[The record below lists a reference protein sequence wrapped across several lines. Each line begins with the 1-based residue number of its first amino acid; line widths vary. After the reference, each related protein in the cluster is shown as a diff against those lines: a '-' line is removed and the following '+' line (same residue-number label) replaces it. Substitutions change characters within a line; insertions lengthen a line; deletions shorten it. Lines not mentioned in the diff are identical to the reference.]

1 MERAE
6 KMNMESLQH
15 RISSAE
21 GGKCSSKEAT
31 LVSRRRRMKNFN
43 MIGKIERNGNKRHSD
58 GAFEFVRILFVCVE
72 GVLSGEVVAAP

>member
-6 KMNMESLQH
+6 KMSMESLQH
-15 RISSAE
+15 RNSSAE

-31 LVSRRRRMKNFN
+31 LVSRRRRMNFN
-43 MIGKIERNGNKRHSD
+43 VIGKIERNGNERNSD
-58 GAFEFVRILFVCVE
+58 ETFEFVRILFVCVE